1 MCGIAGL
8 NWQQRER
15 IEAMTAGLSHR
26 GPDQEG
32 IFIGEGVS
40 LGHKRLSILD
50 LSEYGR
56 QPMFSEDEQVAVVYN
71 GEIFNFE
78 SLRRDLEACGHRFR
92 SHSDTEVLVHG
103 YEQWG
108 RGILERLNGQFA
120 FCLWDRR
127 RRLFFLARDR
137 FGIKPLYYWQ
147 EGNRFAF
154 GSELKTILAAGAPRR
169 LDSESLN
176 HYWYFGYMP
185 TGRTIFQGV
194 CQLPPASFLIVDLEK
209 GAIQASGSYWQLTF
223 DRKQFLSEREAAA
236 QLAEKLQESVRMQM
250 VSDVPVGAFLS
261 GGLDS
266 SIITALMRP
275 HTDKLKTFSIR
286 FDRPDFNESPY
297 ARLVSE
303 SFGTEHYEI
312 QFDARH
318 VLELMER
325 LPVHYD
331 EPFADPSMIPTWLV
345 CSVAR
350 RHVTVSL
357 SGTGGDELFAGYP
370 RYRQFLILK
379 RLNRL
384 PKLVRRLLDAAAAG
398 VGRLSRQD
406 QWNKLRCFLQERL
419 PDSVLYPM
427 LLSFMFRTPQEAGR
441 AFCDFERTASLFATG
456 EDLENLLAYDLQDYL
471 PNSLLVKEDR
481 ASMAFGLE
489 VRVPFLDHSFA
500 EFACGLKPEW
510 KLRQGTGKYLLK
522 KAFSDRLPPAV
533 LRRKKQGF
541 GVPLVHYFRNELKRT
556 AEEILFSSSAADPF
570 YDRTHLEEMWRLHQ
584 SGRSDYSRII
594 WAVMM
599 FLLWHRRWMQ

>member
-8 NWQQRER
+8 NWEDRER
-15 IEAMTAGLSHR
+15 IEAMAAGLVHR

-32 IFIGEGVS
+32 FFIGEGVS

-50 LSEYGR
+50 LSEHGR
-56 QPMFSEDEQVAVVYN
+56 QPMTGEDGQVVVVYN

-78 SLRRDLEACGHRFR
+78 SLRRDLEDFGHRFV

-120 FCLWDRR
+120 FCIWDRR
-127 RRLFFLARDR
+127 QRLFFLARDR
-137 FGIKPLYYWQ
+137 FGIKPLYYWYD
-147 EGNRFAF
+147 GRRFAF
-154 GSELKTILAAGAPRR
+154 GSELKTILTAGARR
-169 LDSESLN
+169 DLDSESLN
-176 HYWYFGYMP
+176 QYWYFGYMP
-185 TGRTIFQGV
+185 TGRTIFKGI
-194 CQLPPASFLIVDLEK
+194 CQLPPASFLIFDLEK
-209 GAIQASGSYWQLTF
+209 GLIQTSGSYWRLSF
-223 DRKQFLSEREAAA
+223 DKKEFSSEQEAADL
-236 QLAEKLQESVRMQM
+236 LADKLHESVRMQM

-266 SIITALMRP
+266 SILTALMRR

-286 FDRPDFNESPY
+286 FDHPDFNESHY
-297 ARLVSE
+297 AQAVSR
-303 SFGTEHYEI
+303 FFQTEHYEI

-345 CSVAR
+345 CSVASR
-350 RHVTVSL
+350 QVKVSL

-370 RYRQFLILK
+370 RYRQFLWLK

-384 PKLVRRLLDAAAAG
+384 PKTARRLLDAAASG
-398 VGRLSRQD
+398 VGRFSRND

-427 LLSFMFRTPQEAGR
+427 LLSFMFRTPHEA
-441 AFCDFERTASLFATG
+441 AQAHCDFGRTAALFATG
-456 EDLENLLAYDLQDYL
+456 QELENLLAYDLLEYV
-471 PNSLLVKEDR
+471 PNGLLVKEDR

-489 VRVPFLDHSFA
+489 VRVPFLDHSFV

-510 KLRQGTGKYLLK
+510 KLRHGCSKYLLK
-522 KAFSDRLPPAV
+522 KAFSTLLPPV
-533 LRRKKQGF
+533 VIRRKKQGF
-541 GVPLVHYFRNELKRT
+541 GVPLVHYFRKELKSA
-556 AEEILFSSSAADPF
+556 AEDILFSSSPADSF
-570 YDRTHLEEMWRLHQ
+570 YERTHLEELWRLHQ
-584 SGRSDYSRII
+584 SGRADYSRIL
-594 WAVMM
+594 WAAMM
-599 FLLWHRRWMQ
+599 FILWHRRWMP